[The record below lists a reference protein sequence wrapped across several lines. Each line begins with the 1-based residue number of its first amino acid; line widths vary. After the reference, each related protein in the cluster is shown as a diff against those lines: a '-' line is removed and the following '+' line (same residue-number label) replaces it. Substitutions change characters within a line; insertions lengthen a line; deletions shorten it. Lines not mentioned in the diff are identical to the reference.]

1 MVNIN
6 GRDYKTPNIPVVG
19 ICIDGCDPTYL
30 NSVDMPHLQRII
42 DSGCSGLAQ
51 SVIPSFTNPNN
62 IAIVTGVTPDI
73 NGIPGNYYFDE
84 ATNQEVMMDDPKY
97 LRVPTILSAFAE
109 TGLDVA
115 AITTKEKL
123 RGFLSHNLRGIS
135 FSVEKGKLTT
145 VAQNGICDISDL
157 VGRIAPNIYDP
168 EASVYCLEAGFQLLQ
183 RQHIDLMYLS
193 TTDFVQHKF
202 APEAAQAIHFYKKL
216 DYLLGEF
223 HRKDVVIGITADHG
237 MNDKIRNDGTPDIQ
251 YLESLLRDVGIKARV
266 ILPITDPH
274 VVHHGGL
281 GSFAT
286 VYTMPNDRANALDF
300 LMNVPGVENV
310 FEKHVAASKFSLP
323 ADRIGDLVVLG
334 DRTTVLG
341 RTPEWHDLSNVTKGL
356 RSHGGIH
363 ESTVPFI
370 VNRPL
375 KAPYHQRLE
384 NNDMRNFDL
393 FEVLCNGVEL

>member
-1 MVNIN
+1 MMPSVTNVNN
-6 GRDYKTPNIPVVG
+6 VS
-19 ICIDGCDPTYL
+19 L
-30 NSVDMPHLQRII
+30 
-42 DSGCSGLAQ
+42 
-51 SVIPSFTNPNN
+51 
-62 IAIVTGVTPDI
+62 VTGLYPESHGINCNYWFDQETGQEMYMESGSHILTKTVFQQSTEVGKHSLMVSAKDKLRTLIGNGATVSFSSEKPLKEVVQAIGDPPQIYSLEVNGWIINAANHLMSNRYFDGVYITTTDYAMHTYAPDNPYSQKHITILDQSIGQLLETHPDI
-73 NGIPGNYYFDE
+73 
-84 ATNQEVMMDDPKY
+84 T
-97 LRVPTILSAFAE
+97 
-109 TGLDVA
+109 
-115 AITTKEKL
+115 
-123 RGFLSHNLRGIS
+123 
-135 FSVEKGKLTT
+135 
-145 VAQNGICDISDL
+145 
-157 VGRIAPNIYDP
+157 
-168 EASVYCLEAGFQLLQ
+168 LL
-183 RQHIDLMYLS
+183 
-193 TTDFVQHKF
+193 
-202 APEAAQAIHFYKKL
+202 
-216 DYLLGEF
+216 
-223 HRKDVVIGITADHG
+223 ITADHG

-286 VYTMPNDRANALDF
+286 VYTMPDDRANALDF

>member
-30 NSVDMPHLQRII
+30 NSADMPHLQHII

-84 ATNQEVMMDDPKY
+84 STNQEVMMDDPKY

-109 TGLDVA
+109 TGLEVA

-135 FSVEKGKLTT
+135 FSVEKGKSTT
-145 VAQNGICDISDL
+145 VAQNGISDISDL

-237 MNDKIRNDGTPDIQ
+237 MNNKIRNDGTPDIQ

-286 VYTMPNDRANALDF
+286 VYTMPDDRANALEF
-300 LMNVPGVENV
+300 LMNVSGVENV

-334 DRTTVLG
+334 DQTTVLG

-375 KAPYHQRLE
+375 KPPYHQRLE